1 MYTEDEYRAALER
14 MNEIFDAEEGTIE
27 GREADILM
35 RQIEAYEDV
44 HYPIKG
50 SLYD

>member
-1 MYTEDEYRAALER
+1 MYSEEEYQSALDR
-14 MNEIFDAEEGTIE
+14 MNEIFDAEDGTIE

-35 RQIEAYEDV
+35 KRIEAYEDI

-50 SLYD
+50 TI

>member
-1 MYTEDEYRAALER
+1 MYSEDEYRAALER
-14 MNEIFDAEEGTIE
+14 MEEVWDAEDGTVE

-35 RQIEAYEDV
+35 KRIEAYEDI